1 MQYTD
6 TNEYLRRILMLEEVM
21 QLHPE
26 VMKAV
31 TDPDRQLLQR
41 YFLSAAESDDVT
53 EYRRQVIKSD
63 ARVEVQANKAYERFM
78 AEAGMSETLLPVR

>member
-21 QLHPE
+21 QLHSE
-26 VMKAV
+26 IMGAV
-31 TDPDRQLLQR
+31 TEGDRVVLQR
-41 YFLSAAESDDVT
+41 YFLGASAAEDVT

-63 ARVEVQANKAYERFM
+63 PKIEIQANKAYERFM

>member
-6 TNEYLRRILMLEEVM
+6 TNEYLRRILMLEEVV
-21 QLHPE
+21 QHHPE
-26 VMKAV
+26 IMEAV
-31 TDPDRQLLQR
+31 TDGDRVMLQR
-41 YFLSAAESDDVT
+41 YFLGATAAVDVT

-63 ARVEVQANKAYERFM
+63 PKIEIQANKAYERFM

>member
-6 TNEYLRRILMLEEVM
+6 TNEYLRRILMLKEVM
-21 QLHPE
+21 RLQPE

-31 TDPDRQLLQR
+31 TEINRQILER
-41 YFLSAAESDDVT
+41 YFLGAPAAQEVT

-63 ARVEVQANKAYERFM
+63 HRIEIQANKAYERFM
-78 AEAGMSETLLPVR
+78 AEAGMSEALLPAH

>member
-6 TNEYLRRILMLEEVM
+6 TNEYLRRILVLKEVV

-26 VMKAV
+26 IIDAV
-31 TDPDRQLLQR
+31 TEGDRVMLQR
-41 YFLSAAESDDVT
+41 YFLGAAAADDVT

-63 ARVEVQANKAYERFM
+63 PKIEIQANKAYERFM